1 MVAFPQ
7 RRGRG
12 KSEGLYD
19 EGFNVDRNQGCARD
33 PQLSLPGADRALTD
47 IAAAVEVLLQ
57 RPDVARRAILMVG
70 FSRDGILSIAY
81 AGMHPRDSRR
91 RDQLRGRLD
100 GRRNPE
106 RERGQ
111 RHAVQA
117 RRDVPASD
125 LVALRQPRHLLQPRP
140 QPRELCRVPGG
151 GWQGLVLRLRGAGRE
166 RAQGDVFPAPLDR
179 PRPISTRSARR
190 RNNSGT
196 LEPMASGLTG
206 STNSLQDRRTH
217 LRTTGSGQ
225 FGHRQPVHGPVP
237 ELRLPPRSRP
247 YSRSCF
253 ERQLGASYRHDG
265 QESYTV
271 LHRG

>member
-12 KSEGLYD
+12 KSEELYD
-19 EGFNVDRNQGCARD
+19 QGFNVDRNQGYARD
-33 PQLSLPGADRALTD
+33 PQLSLPCADRALTD

-70 FSRDGILSIAY
+70 FSRNGILSIAY

-125 LVALRQPRHLLQPRP
+125 LVALRQPRPLLQP
-140 QPRELCRVPGG
+140 QPPELCRVPSG
-151 GWQGLVLRLRGAGRE
+151 GWEGFVLRFRGAGRE

-179 PRPISTRSARR
+179 PRRSL
-190 RNNSGT
+190 SQ
-196 LEPMASGLTG
+196 L
-206 STNSLQDRRTH
+206 DRPGGETI
-217 LRTTGSGQ
+217 
-225 FGHRQPVHGPVP
+225 
-237 ELRLPPRSRP
+237 
-247 YSRSCF
+247 
-253 ERQLGASYRHDG
+253 A
-265 QESYTV
+265 V
-271 LHRG
+271 L